1 MKKIACFFMVATLF
15 VACKNEEKKEDAKEE
30 AKEASKEVKSTITM
44 PYKATYSSSFVFSD
58 NEKNAQMVLQ
68 SYKDWEDNKLSNAP
82 AYFADTITMVFPD
95 GTNNHY
101 SRNQFVKEAQVY
113 RDSLASSKIEIQ
125 AYINVHSTDKNQ
137 DWVNVWYKQ
146 TDTWKKGKVDSAFY
160 QDDNMLTN
168 GKIVY
173 VSSKKQAIKKMK

>member
-15 VACKNEEKKEDAKEE
+15 VACKNEEKKEE
-30 AKEASKEVKSTITM
+30 AKEASKEVKSTMAM
-44 PYKATYSSSFVFSD
+44 PFKATYSSSFICSD

-68 SYKDWEDNKLSNAP
+68 SYKDWEDNKLSNAS
-82 AYFADTITMVFPD
+82 AYFGDTVTMIFPD

-101 SRNQFVKEAQVY
+101 SRDQFVKEAQVY
-113 RDSLASSKIEIQ
+113 RDSLASSKIEVI
-125 AYINVHSTDKNQ
+125 AYTNLHSTDKNT
-137 DWVNVWYKQ
+137 DWVGVWYKQ
-146 TDTWKKGKVDSAFY
+146 TDTWKKGKIDSAFY

-173 VSSKKQAIKKMK
+173 VSSKKQVLKKMK